1 MLINLHEVLQLTVSI
16 HKLQTLSAIRNRR
29 VCVKQA
35 GITCHMPH
43 TRTHPPTH
51 AHTLASHS
59 SERQQ
64 QNPIWVCWA
73 PTVCATEA
81 ASASTHKITQKQKT
95 KKQKK
100 LNAKAV
106 RLWHL
111 KSSHASVHRMSMFL
125 VSQPGRLSFHATFV
139 SQSQMALIQ
148 ISQKANNKFKNMS

>member
-1 MLINLHEVLQLTVSI
+1 MYVLNKLVLH
-16 HKLQTLSAIRNRR
+16 A
-29 VCVKQA
+29 
-35 GITCHMPH
+35 TC
-43 TRTHPPTH
+43 RTH
-51 AHTLASHS
+51 AHTHPLMHILSH
-59 SERQQ
+59 RTQVRD
-64 QNPIWVCWA
+64 NN
-73 PTVCATEA
+73 
-81 ASASTHKITQKQKT
+81 KIQFGSVGHPQCVPPKQPVPHPQSTQKQKT

-111 KSSHASVHRMSMFL
+111 KSSNGSVHRMSVFL